1 MAGIPISN
9 SFTMGSALMIDDRA
23 NKKTLIERDS
33 IESYKRVKGLQVFV
47 EETNTWYY
55 LKTGITNSDW
65 DILGSSSSSGTSAD
79 SIPKIVNPIV
89 NDIIVANTDGTVKDS
104 GLKTTDLLDKA
115 TYDPTNIGIVKDSK
129 KLNGQD
135 ASYYAKAT
143 DIPTKVSQL
152 TNDSGYLASVPTG
165 YAKINDIATTGNK
178 IDTYSADKI
187 INLVNNFTLIVAD
200 WTSGVNY
207 KKYQLVDYLGTLYR
221 LKNDITNSI
230 YTPDI
235 SPTDYEVY
243 SSGSGS
249 GGSSLKFPTFS
260 TNHSYSYREG
270 IWYNGILY
278 SAKSSFTSTSVFSV
292 SDWDIIC
299 DMTRNVY
306 DTNGD
311 GRVDMAERAL
321 ISDLALET
329 QLMQSWRAST
339 VYTVGQNLIFN
350 NCIYTVNK
358 NFTSGT
364 TFITTNLTLTAT
376 GTHNSLTGLQGGN
389 ATSGQYYHLDQTH
402 YDIVN
407 KFTDASGNIAYNGT
421 KLGDMFKGIF
431 DKNGDNI
438 VDVASTLDGL
448 LSSITE
454 LNSLKGVTGNIQDK
468 FNSLSG
474 INLKD
479 THKATYSTLISAT
492 GMLKGDAYI
501 VDADESKNGA
511 QTWYTWNGTTWVF
524 LGTASVTSRDF
535 TVNPLNVT
543 AESTGLYL
551 EPRIDPLIA
560 RKSDIPTFSNLT
572 LLQSY
577 SNTDG
582 DITNA
587 VSQSH
592 QHLNKTLLDSYTQ
605 SNTDLADSVN
615 KKHVHTNKVY
625 LDKISEAS
633 DGTPLYNGSP
643 MGSGSSS
650 GGGGITDLSKFTTA
664 DLSPSTNRNYV
675 ADSEKANIQ
684 NLTNIVANQSSMNT
698 TLTTIS
704 SEIPSDVSAIN
715 KLISTTTMN
724 DKISAMKFV
733 QLKDVDPAIKANGF
747 LVVDSTGTKITYLQS
762 IKDYIQ
768 IKQITDK
775 DGKIF
780 NNVPTFKFDDLAGT
794 LLGDGTLELK
804 LKNIFSTDLKD
815 MPTTLVNN
823 GVLVANSSTNKYELK
838 DVANL
843 TNSHE
848 NPSYNVKQVDW
859 YWDTNNNCYLC
870 DITHNLQSINVIV
883 GIYDS
888 TNNIISN
895 VFPKVVNSNS
905 IQLKCQTTPVCRVVI
920 NCSQGTV
927 GSSSGG
933 STIVT
938 SSDFIDDTRVRSDKT
953 YSSDF
958 INTTL
963 KGYAQTNQIYTQTQ
977 SNLLYATK
985 NSEHLHNNFDLLQQ
999 LTTDSSNNL
1008 YFSGQKLLT
1017 NFQPY
1022 TYQLKWT
1029 NENKPILNTIV
1040 DVNSIF
1046 LSNSINAI
1054 MNSEFT
1060 IVNNI
1065 VSIDDTTDS
1074 KTENLVHLLVL
1085 DNTIKILDVY
1095 IKPSRTE
1102 KFILGISPNISIMV
1116 QGSNFSGLY
1125 YLTAY

>member
-9 SFTMGSALMIDDRA
+9 SFTMGSALMIDDRS

-33 IESYKRVKGLQVFV
+33 IPTYQRIKGLQVFV
-47 EETNTWYY
+47 EETALWYY
-55 LKTGITNSDW
+55 LKTGITNADW
-65 DILGSSSSSGTSAD
+65 DILGSGSSGGTSID
-79 SIPKIVNPIV
+79 TIPKITNPV
-89 NDIIVANTDGTVKDS
+89 SNDIVIANIDGTVKDS

-135 ASYYAKAT
+135 ASYYAKAS
-143 DIPTKVSQL
+143 DMPTKVSQL
-152 TNDSGYLASVPTG
+152 TNDSNFV
-165 YAKINDIATTGNK
+165 KINDVATTGNK
-178 IDTYSADKI
+178 TDTYSADKI
-187 INLVNNFTLIVAD
+187 TNLINSFTLIVAD
-200 WTSGVNY
+200 WMSGANY
-207 KKYQLVDYLGTLYR
+207 KKNQLVDYLGTLYR
-221 LKNDITNSI
+221 LKNDISNTI

-235 SPTDYEVY
+235 SPSDYEVY
-243 SSGSGS
+243 TSGSGT
-249 GGSSLKFPTFS
+249 GGSSLKFPTFTQS
-260 TNHSYSYREG
+260 HSYSYREG

-278 SAKSSFTSTSVFSV
+278 SAKASFTSTSTFNA

-299 DMTRNVY
+299 DMTRNIY
-306 DTNGD
+306 DQNND
-311 GRVDMAERAL
+311 GRVDLAEHAL
-321 ISDLALET
+321 VSDLALET
-329 QLMQSWRAST
+329 QLMQSWKAST
-339 VYTVGQNLIFN
+339 IYTVGQNLIYN

-364 TFITTNLTLTAT
+364 TFSTINLTLTAT
-376 GTHNSLTGLQGGN
+376 GTHNNLTGLQGGN
-389 ATSGQYYHLDQTH
+389 STNSQYYHLDQTH

-407 KFTDASGNIAYNGT
+407 KFTDTSGNIAYNGV

-448 LSSITE
+448 LTSITE
-454 LNSLKGVTGNIQDK
+454 LNYLKGVTGNIQDK

-479 THKATYSTLISAT
+479 THKATYSALISTT

-501 VDADESKNGA
+501 VDADETKNGA

-535 TVNPLNVT
+535 SVNPLNVLT
-543 AESTGLYL
+543 ESTGIVP
-551 EPRIDPLIA
+551 ESRIDSLIA
-560 RKSDIPTFSNLT
+560 RKSDVPVLDNLT

-577 SNTDG
+577 NNTNDN
-582 DITNA
+582 ITNA
-587 VSQSH
+587 ISQSH
-592 QHLNKTLLDSYTQ
+592 NHGNKILLDSYTQ
-605 SNTDLADSVN
+605 NNIDIADSVN
-615 KKHVHTNKVY
+615 KKHIHTNKIY
-625 LDKISEAS
+625 LDKISEAT

-643 MGSGSSS
+643 IGNGASG

-664 DLSPSTNRNYV
+664 DLSESSNRKYV
-675 ADSEKANIQ
+675 TDSEKANIQ
-684 NLTNIVANQSSMNT
+684 NLTNIVSAQSSMNT

-704 SEIPSDVSAIN
+704 SEIPSEVSPTN
-715 KLISTTTMN
+715 KLVSTTTLN
-724 DKISAMKFV
+724 DKVNGMKFV
-733 QLKDVDPAIKANGF
+733 QLKDVDPTIKANGF

-780 NNVPTFKFDDLAGT
+780 NNIPTFKFDDLSGT

-804 LKNIFSTDLKD
+804 LKNIFTTNLKD
-815 MPTTLVNN
+815 MPTTLINN
-823 GVLVANSSTNKYELK
+823 GVLVANSSTNTYELK
-838 DVANL
+838 DIANL

-848 NPSYNVKQVDW
+848 NPSYNVKAVDW
-859 YWDTNNNCYLC
+859 YWDSNNNCYLC
-870 DITHNLQSINVIV
+870 DLTHNLQSINVIV
-883 GIYDS
+883 GIYDN
-888 TNNIISN
+888 TNNIMSN
-895 VFPKVVNSNS
+895 VFPKVTNSNS

-927 GSSSGG
+927 GTGTGS
-933 STIVT
+933 STIIT
-938 SSDFIDDTRVRSDKT
+938 ASDFIDDTRPRSDKT

-958 INTTL
+958 VTTTL

-985 NSEHLHNNFDLLQQ
+985 ASEHLHNNFDLLQQ

-1022 TYQLKWT
+1022 TFQLKWT
-1029 NENKPILNTIV
+1029 NENKAILNTIV

-1046 LSNSINAI
+1046 LSNNINAI

-1074 KTENLVHLLVL
+1074 KSENLVHLVVL

-1095 IKPSRTE
+1095 IKPSNTQRYT
-1102 KFILGISPNISIMV
+1102 LGISPNISIMV

-1125 YLTAY
+1125 YQTAY